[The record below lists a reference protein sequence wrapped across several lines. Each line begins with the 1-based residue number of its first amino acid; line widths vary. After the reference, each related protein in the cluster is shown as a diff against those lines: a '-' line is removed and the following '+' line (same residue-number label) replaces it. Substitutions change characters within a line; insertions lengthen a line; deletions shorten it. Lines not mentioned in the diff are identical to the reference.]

1 MDYPETPLEPTATE
15 PEPTEDPAHA
25 FHVSQFNVL
34 PVTCQKVRRETQ
46 RDPTLVKV
54 YESTMKGWKN
64 EQAPS
69 MPPFY
74 SRKDELTVH
83 QGCIMW
89 GSRVVVPT
97 KLRRQ
102 VLEVLHESHIG
113 VVKKALARS
122 YILWPGIDREIEE
135 LARGCS
141 GCQRVQH
148 APKSSPTSSVGVAIF
163 PLATY
168 SRYYYDYA
176 GPFLGMTFL
185 VVVDASSKWP
195 EVITMHSTTASKTI
209 EVLRA
214 VFARNGLPEQLVSDN
229 GQQFIAEEFQLFL
242 KMNGVKH
249 ITSAPYH
256 PATNGL
262 AERFVQTMK
271 QSLTSMTKG
280 QGSTQTKLSRFLIKY
295 RHTPHSKTGETPAA
309 LFMGRSLRTRL
320 DLINQTSEST
330 FFASKNSKP
339 KQSPTVHVV
348 KYVNYM
354 SAKQ

>member
-34 PVTCQKVRRETQ
+34 YVTCQKVRRETQ

-102 VLEVLHESHIG
+102 ILEVLHESHIG
-113 VVKKALARS
+113 VVKMKALPRS
-122 YILWPGIDREIEE
+122 YIWWPGIDREIEE

-148 APKSSPTSSVGVAIF
+148 APKSSPLHLWEWPSSPWQIF
-163 PLATY
+163 
-168 SRYYYDYA
+168 SCYYDFSVWCTSLWGCRA
-176 GPFLGMTFL
+176 SIRS
-185 VVVDASSKWP
+185 VVVSLQLSSTLY
-195 EVITMHSTTASKTI
+195 E
-209 EVLRA
+209 
-214 VFARNGLPEQLVSDN
+214 
-229 GQQFIAEEFQLFL
+229 
-242 KMNGVKH
+242 
-249 ITSAPYH
+249 Y
-256 PATNGL
+256 
-262 AERFVQTMK
+262 
-271 QSLTSMTKG
+271 KG
-280 QGSTQTKLSRFLIKY
+280 
-295 RHTPHSKTGETPAA
+295 
-309 LFMGRSLRTRL
+309 
-320 DLINQTSEST
+320 
-330 FFASKNSKP
+330 
-339 KQSPTVHVV
+339 
-348 KYVNYM
+348 
-354 SAKQ
+354 